1 MTEQSLCHI
10 PTHDLLCRT
19 NSDRKLARSRRA
31 FQIEDGQ
38 QPSLEWRQSSIC
50 SVDDVRGHGVYTCRG
65 RRVTSYF
72 TREIFSRVKKF
83 LVDAADWEGTR
94 LIDEDGEAWGSGD
107 AGKDRDREEKE
118 DGDANELPH
127 EADRDSVQAKVA
139 RRSPAVE
146 LLKFT

>member
-10 PTHDLLCRT
+10 STHDLLCRT

-50 SVDDVRGHGVYTCRG
+50 SIDDVRGHGVYTCRG
-65 RRVTSYF
+65 RGVTSYF
-72 TREIFSRVKKF
+72 TRGIFRKF

-118 DGDANELPH
+118 DGDASELPY

-139 RRSPAVE
+139 RRSSTVE
-146 LLKFT
+146 LPKFT